1 MKKFILGLTLVM
13 SCVFVFAQDAAPSPV
28 VNWWSSLDFG
38 SLLSIGLGIVA
49 TVFASG
55 WALLLKKV
63 RQAGTLLIKFADAVD
78 DKKVDANEKTD
89 LSAAAKELFSKK

>member
-1 MKKFILGLTLVM
+1 MKKFILGLILVM
-13 SCVFVFAQDAAPSPV
+13 SCVFVFAQDATPAPV
-28 VNWWSSLDFG
+28 VNWWSSLDVS
-38 SLLSIGLGIVA
+38 SLPSIGLGIVA

-55 WALLLKKV
+55 WAFSIKKV

-78 DKKVDANEKTD
+78 DKKIDANEKTD